1 MAQTPTPPPPQPD
14 DPPLTPETPAPPEPG
29 RSRPAG
35 SPSITPS
42 APRLS
47 LTDFVDLGT
56 LQEIQDAFASV
67 TRLSTTI
74 LDADG
79 QPATAPT
86 DAAKRH
92 QSDLVF
98 EQLIDID
105 EFGAD
110 MQSAAINDTASKGG
124 VTATGSGGA
133 KQFQAPITVEG
144 QTLGSIIIEPAGPSA
159 EDLAPDL
166 HELEGLADAL
176 GLDEVQRQELLD
188 SAELAFGTNRGAA
201 IQFLYLM
208 ANAIARLCFE
218 QYHAQQ
224 RLEELSVLY
233 RVSTVLAGRENLQQ
247 TLDTAARSVAD
258 LIKVR
263 AVVIRMMTDSEEGP
277 VLERRANTGLSEDYI
292 NKGQLLVNRSEMLAA
307 ALRGETIYI
316 EDMATDPRVYY
327 PEQARA
333 ENLASMLC
341 VGIIYQGQAI
351 GTLQLFTEEI
361 RKFTQFEIDL
371 VRAIA
376 QLLATAIENTRLDA
390 ARADNQKMLRQLHL
404 AADVQRRMLPRKM
417 PELPGYDIAAR
428 YVPSFELSGDFY
440 DFIHLDHSMGIG
452 VGDVVGKGVAASLL
466 MAGVRASLRAYAQDL
481 YDLDEVVSR
490 VNKQMCRDTLDA
502 EFVTLWYGTL
512 DHDAG
517 RLTYCNAGHEA
528 PLVVRDGKL
537 IPLDIGGMIV
547 GVDRDQTYDKGV
559 FDFKPGDMLLLYTDG
574 LPDAMNGDGHRFGR
588 ERTEQLL
595 LDVADKSANDALNHI
610 LWTVRQ
616 YTGPRR
622 ATDDTTLIVIKAE

>member
-1 MAQTPTPPPPQPD
+1 MITPT
-14 DPPLTPETPAPPEPG
+14 
-29 RSRPAG
+29 
-35 SPSITPS
+35 

-79 QPATAPT
+79 QPATLPT
-86 DAAKRH
+86 DAQKRH

-98 EQLIDID
+98 EQLIDVD
-105 EFGAD
+105 EPGEAVVD
-110 MQSAAINDTASKGG
+110 GDRAQAGVSASG
-124 VTATGSGGA
+124 GGA

-159 EDLAPDL
+159 AELAPDL
-166 HELEGLADAL
+166 PELEGLADAL
-176 GLDEVQRQELLD
+176 NLDAVQRQELID

-263 AVVIRMMTDSEEGP
+263 AVVIRMMKDSEDGP

-292 NKGQLLVNRSEMLAA
+292 NKGKLLVNRSEMLAA
-307 ALRGETIYI
+307 ALSGETIYI
-316 EDMATDPRVYY
+316 KNMSDDPRVYY

-361 RKFTQFEIDL
+361 RQFTQFEIDL

-376 QLLATAIENTRLDA
+376 QLLATAIENARLDE

-417 PELPGYDIAAR
+417 PELSGYDIAAR

-440 DFIHLDHSMGIG
+440 DFIDLDHSLGIG

-466 MAGVRASLRAYAQDL
+466 MASSRSSLRAYAQDL

-490 VNKQMCRDTLDA
+490 VNQQMCRDTLES

-512 DHDAG
+512 NHDTG

-528 PLVVRDGKL
+528 PLLVRDGEL
-537 IPLDIGGMIV
+537 IPLDVGGMIV
-547 GVDRDQTYDKGV
+547 GVDRDQAYDKGV
-559 FDFKPGDMLLLYTDG
+559 WDFKPGDMLLLYTDG
-574 LPDAMNGDGHRFGR
+574 LPDAMNADGDRFGR

-595 LDVADKSANDALNHI
+595 LDVADMSANDALNHI

>member
-1 MAQTPTPPPPQPD
+1 MDQDSTPTHSPPPGSSPESPSPPPPN
-14 DPPLTPETPAPPEPG
+14 
-29 RSRPAG
+29 SAG
-35 SPSITPS
+35 PSITPS
-42 APRLS
+42 APRLA

-67 TRLSTTI
+67 TRLTTTI

-79 QPATAPT
+79 QPVTVPT
-86 DAAKRH
+86 DALKRR
-92 QSDLVF
+92 QSDLIF
-98 EQLIDID
+98 EQLIDLNPARGNARGSED
-105 EFGAD
+105 ADTATSSGAD
-110 MQSAAINDTASKGG
+110 AAAQPAEGDG
-124 VTATGSGGA
+124 
-133 KQFQAPITVEG
+133 QFLAPITVEG
-144 QTLGSIIIEPAGPSA
+144 QTLGSIVIEPAGPPPEDAA
-159 EDLAPDL
+159 ERL
-166 HELEGLADAL
+166 HDLEGLAAAL
-176 GLDEVQRQELLD
+176 KLDDVQRAELVD
-188 SAELAFGTNRGAA
+188 AAELAFGTNRGAA

-263 AVVIRMMTDSEEGP
+263 AVVIRFLKESDEGP
-277 VLERRANTGLSEDYI
+277 VLERRANTGLSEEYI

-307 ALRGETIYI
+307 TLRGETIYI
-316 EDMATDPRVYY
+316 KDMATDPRVYY
-327 PEQARA
+327 PQQARD
-333 ENLASMLC
+333 ESLASMLC
-341 VGIIYQGQAI
+341 VGIIYQGQPI

-361 RKFTQFEIDL
+361 RQFTQFEIDL
-371 VRAIA
+371 IRAIA
-376 QLLATAIENTRLDA
+376 QLLATAIENTRLDT
-390 ARADNQKMLRQLHL
+390 ARAENQKMLRQLHL

-417 PELPGYDIAAR
+417 PSLPGYDIAAR

-440 DFIHLDHSMGIG
+440 DFINLDNTLGIG
-452 VGDVVGKGVAASLL
+452 VGDVVGKGIAASLL
-466 MAGVRASLRAYAQDL
+466 MAGVRASLRAFAQDV
-481 YDLDEVVSR
+481 YDLDEVIAR
-490 VNKQMCRDTLDA
+490 VNKNMCRDTLES

-512 DHDAG
+512 DHHAH

-528 PLVVRDGKL
+528 PLLVRDGKL

-547 GVDRDQTYDKGV
+547 GVDRDQTYEKGV
-559 FDFKPGDMLLLYTDG
+559 FDFKPGDTLLLYTDG
-574 LPDAMNGDGHRFGR
+574 LPDAMNAEGQRFGR

-616 YTGPRR
+616 HTGPRR
-622 ATDDTTLIVIKAE
+622 ATDDTTLVIIKAE

>member
-1 MAQTPTPPPPQPD
+1 MAHPPPPISDPSAKPQP
-14 DPPLTPETPAPPEPG
+14 TPA
-29 RSRPAG
+29 R
-35 SPSITPS
+35 PSITPT

-67 TRLSTTI
+67 TRLSTSI

-86 DAAKRH
+86 DAAKRQ

-98 EQLIDID
+98 EQLIDLD
-105 EFGAD
+105 ERSHKSAD
-110 MQSAAINDTASKGG
+110 AG
-124 VTATGSGGA
+124 GGA

-144 QTLGSIIIEPAGPSA
+144 QTLGSIVIKPSGQA
-159 EDLAPDL
+159 TEELGPDL
-166 HELEGLADAL
+166 KELEGLADAL
-176 GLDEVQRQELLD
+176 DLDDVQRQELLD

-233 RVSTVLAGRENLQQ
+233 KVSTVLAGREDLQQ

-258 LIKVR
+258 QMKVR
-263 AVVIRMMTDSEEGP
+263 AVVIRLLNDTEDGP
-277 VLERRANTGLSEDYI
+277 VLERHANTGLSEDYI
-292 NKGQLLVNRSEMLAA
+292 NKGRLLVNRSEMLAT

-316 EDMATDPRVYY
+316 KDMTDDPRVYY

-333 ENLASMLC
+333 EKLASMLC

-351 GTLQLFTEEI
+351 GTLQLFTEDI
-361 RKFTQFEIDL
+361 RQFTQFEIDL

-440 DFIHLDHSMGIG
+440 DFINLDHSLGIG

-466 MAGVRASLRAYAQDL
+466 MASARSSLRAYAQDV
-481 YDLDEVVSR
+481 YDLDEVIAR
-490 VNKQMCRDTLDA
+490 VNRQLCRDTLDA

-512 DHDAG
+512 DRDSG

-528 PLVVRDGKL
+528 PLLVRDGEL

-547 GVDRDQTYDKGV
+547 GVDRDQSYAKGV
-559 FDFKPGDMLLLYTDG
+559 WDFRPGDMLLLYTDG
-574 LPDAMNGDGHRFGR
+574 LPDAMNADGNRFGR
-588 ERTEQLL
+588 ERTENLL
-595 LDVADKSANDALNHI
+595 REVADKSANEALNQI

-616 YTGPRR
+616 FTGPRR